1 MTTTI
6 APTIQELPVKNIGDL
21 VKKAR
26 TRAGLTQQQL
36 AKRMKVTQGAIFQFE
51 QATDMQ
57 LSTVMKIAKCL
68 KITPEELLF
77 GGIGDV
83 VQGEGAVK

>member
-36 AKRMKVTQGAIFQFE
+36 AKRMKVTE
-51 QATDMQ
+51 
-57 LSTVMKIAKCL
+57 
-68 KITPEELLF
+68 
-77 GGIGDV
+77 
-83 VQGEGAVK
+83 VKP